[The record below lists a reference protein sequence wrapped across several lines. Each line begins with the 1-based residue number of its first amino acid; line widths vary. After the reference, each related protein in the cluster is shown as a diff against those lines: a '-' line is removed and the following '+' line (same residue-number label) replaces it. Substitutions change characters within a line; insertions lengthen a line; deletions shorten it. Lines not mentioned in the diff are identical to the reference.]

1 MDTLNHDFNQPILPQ
16 VPPQTPPPS
25 HLSNKGVL
33 THKSEWIRK
42 RQAQNVLNAC
52 NFAHW
57 SGVPLN
63 VYVTILLKDSISQSS
78 TTAFKLIMAKYNPWL
93 AYKRSTGIVD
103 CPPIYIF
110 THENPN
116 DNPHVNIC
124 FHIPP
129 EIIDDF
135 NLKLPRWIE
144 AVQGEIDCI
153 TYKNQTIKDGDDWHV
168 TKYIIKGI
176 DPEFIDHFGL
186 RRLHDDKRP
195 QGIIYGQRAGFSRS
209 LGPAAM
215 KKAGFHPMR
224 YYYWRKHNKPEDD

>member
-1 MDTLNHDFNQPILPQ
+1 MDTLNHGFNQPILPQ
-16 VPPQTPPPS
+16 TPPETPPPI
-25 HLSNKGVL
+25 HLSNKGTF

-57 SGVPLN
+57 SGAPLN
-63 VYVTILLKDSISQSS
+63 AYITILLNDTIAQSS

-93 AYKRSTGIVD
+93 AYRRKIGLVD

-129 EIIDDF
+129 VIIDEF

-144 AVQGEIDCI
+144 DVQGEIDCV
-153 TYKNQTIKDGDDWHV
+153 TLKNQPIKCGEDMYV

-176 DPEFIDHFGL
+176 DPDYIDHFGL
-186 RRLHDDKRP
+186 RRLYKRNGP
-195 QGIIYGQRAGFSRS
+195 QGTIYGQRAGFSRS
-209 LGPAAM
+209 LGPVAM

-224 YYYWRKHNKPEDD
+224 YYYWRKDSKPIDE